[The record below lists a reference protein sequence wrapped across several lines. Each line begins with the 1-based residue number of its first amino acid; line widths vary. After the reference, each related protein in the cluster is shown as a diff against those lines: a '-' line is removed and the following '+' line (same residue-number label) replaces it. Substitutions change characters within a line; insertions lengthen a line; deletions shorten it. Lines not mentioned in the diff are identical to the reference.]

1 MMLLEEK
8 VILWDKGV
16 EMYVCVHVIGVLA
29 DFTTLM
35 KRCHFSTLLQEV

>member
-29 DFTTLM
+29 AISQLYC
-35 KRCHFSTLLQEV
+35 KKCE